1 LRRGSCIGTSGPN
14 EEAERH
20 MDIPCIKLS
29 PREYTD
35 LRIKGLRKERENAME
50 VLDERW
56 VALGIGIALKLI

>member
-1 LRRGSCIGTSGPN
+1 
-14 EEAERH
+14 